1 MFRKTKLFSA
11 IVGFAMIATTFTGC
25 QPKSFL
31 VDEEVKK
38 EPVVKETTYTA
49 KNLSDEEFY
58 KLRVLAPDGNTP
70 DNPERYGEYGLLQF
84 FSSITP
90 ENYNEIKKV
99 TGYPTTYKN
108 HVVPSARSFNLM
120 KTYETG
126 GGTYLAYD
134 GSECPYT
141 AFRFLTVEEF
151 QNPENWD
158 FSYHAKEDPYASKE
172 ENAMNMALKEKGDY
186 IDGYDAAEYVKK
198 EWTDNYEA
206 FLKLHD
212 KYVQGQYIPL
222 NGDKY
227 YAIVDKTFKY
237 EDYQWTF
244 DTTKLT
250 QEDYLSYSQ
259 YYEPE
264 YIDEYRTNWDQT
276 HKLVQQNEY
285 PKVLDIVNR
294 YLRAKYLGEDEV
306 YTKDFTEDF
315 LATANFNPE
324 VIKEYYNKKGLN

>member
-1 MFRKTKLFSA
+1 MRKKIALCLA
-11 IVGFAMIATTFTGC
+11 LAMSLSMTACKATPTNA
-25 QPKSFL
+25 PS
-31 VDEEVKK
+31 V
-38 EPVVKETTYTA
+38 ETSESTTEKTYTA

-84 FSSITP
+84 FSSVTP

-108 HVVPSARSFNLM
+108 HAVPSARSFNLM

-172 ENAMNMALKEKGDY
+172 ENAMNMTLKEKGDY

-206 FLKLHD
+206 FLK
-212 KYVQGQYIPL
+212 VQF
-222 NGDKY
+222 
-227 YAIVDKTFKY
+227 TR
-237 EDYQWTF
+237 DYT
-244 DTTKLT
+244 
-250 QEDYLSYSQ
+250 
-259 YYEPE
+259 
-264 YIDEYRTNWDQT
+264 
-276 HKLVQQNEY
+276 
-285 PKVLDIVNR
+285 
-294 YLRAKYLGEDEV
+294 G
-306 YTKDFTEDF
+306 
-315 LATANFNPE
+315 
-324 VIKEYYNKKGLN
+324 